1 MQANGAPQEPDAEE
15 PCRNGA
21 QNGEASS
28 AGTAHTNGLT
38 VNNNGNAVVNV
49 NNNQLPACNNS
60 NSNSVPDGV
69 SKKKRLSP
77 GEEDVIRLV
86 GQHLHDL
93 GLK

>member
-21 QNGEASS
+21 QNGEPSS
-28 AGTAHTNGLT
+28 AVTAHTNGLT
-38 VNNNGNAVVNV
+38 VNNNGNAVVNI
-49 NNNQLPACNNS
+49 NNNQQPACNNG
-60 NSNSVPDGV
+60 NSVSDGV
-69 SKKKRLSP
+69 TKKKRLSP

>member
-15 PCRNGA
+15 SRRNGA
-21 QNGEASS
+21 QNGEPSS
-28 AGTAHTNGLT
+28 AATAHTNGLS
-38 VNNNGNAVVNV
+38 VNNNGNTVVNV
-49 NNNQLPACNNS
+49 NNNQQPACNNGNGVS
-60 NSNSVPDGV
+60 DGG

>member
-21 QNGEASS
+21 QNGEPSS
-28 AGTAHTNGLT
+28 AVAAHTNGLA
-38 VNNNGNAVVNV
+38 VNNNGPAVSI
-49 NNNQLPACNNS
+49 NNNS
-60 NSNSVPDGV
+60 SSVPDGA

>member
-21 QNGEASS
+21 QNGEPSS
-28 AGTAHTNGLT
+28 AVTAHSNGLT
-38 VNNNGNAVVNV
+38 VNNNGTAVSI
-49 NNNQLPACNNS
+49 NNNQQPAGNHS
-60 NSNSVPDGV
+60 SGVPDGA